1 MSQPSQVTRRLPLRP
16 GRHRD
21 DRAIV
26 ALALPALGALAADP
40 LYSLIDTA
48 FVGHLGAVELA
59 AVAVGT
65 AAFTASF
72 WIFSFLAYGVTPRV
86 ARAVGRDDPHGA
98 ARIGVQA
105 LLLAVGIG
113 LVVLVAGLLLAG
125 PVVRLLGAGPR
136 VASFAEPYLRIR
148 ILSAPAVLIGQVG
161 HGWLRGAQNT
171 KTPLYVAGAGALF
184 NVALDY
190 VLIYPVGLGVEGSA
204 WGTVIGQWVVAI
216 AFLMLLV
223 PRFKG
228 VPARPDRGVI
238 RSLLTVGADLVVR
251 TGALLAALTVATSVA
266 TRMGVVALGSW
277 QVTMQIFLLLSFTLD
292 SIAIAGQALVGKY
305 LGAGDLARARAVGA
319 RLMTWG
325 VAVGIVLMLALLA
338 LREPVAAVF
347 TDDARIVGASV
358 GLLAWLALTQPLSA
372 AAFTLDGILIGA
384 SDTRYLAFAMVG
396 CSLLYM
402 ALAVTALGFEWGT
415 AGLAAGAT
423 AWLATRTVT
432 TLARFRGQR
441 WALQP

>member
-1 MSQPSQVTRRLPLRP
+1 MSQQPRLARRLPVRP

-48 FVGHLGAVELA
+48 FVGHLGAVELG

-72 WIFSFLAYGVTPRV
+72 WLFSFLAYGVTPRV

-105 LLLAVGIG
+105 LLLAAALGAI
-113 LVVLVAGLLLAG
+113 VLVAGLVLAG

-148 ILSAPAVLIGQVG
+148 ILSAPALLIGLVG

-204 WGTVIGQWVVAI
+204 WGTVIGQWGVAV
-216 AFLMLLV
+216 AFLVLLV
-223 PRFKG
+223 PRFRG
-228 VPARPDRGVI
+228 VPARPDPGII
-238 RSLLTVGADLVVR
+238 RSLLSVGADLVIR
-251 TGALLAALTVATSVA
+251 TGVLLAALTVATSVA

-277 QVTMQIFLLLSFTLD
+277 QVTMQIFLLLAFTLD
-292 SIAIAGQALVGKY
+292 SIAIAGQALVGRY
-305 LGAGDLARARAVGA
+305 LGAGERSRAREVGV
-319 RLMTWG
+319 RLMAWGLTVG
-325 VAVGIVLMLALLA
+325 VALMVALLA
-338 LREPVAAVF
+338 LREPIAALF
-347 TDDARIVGASV
+347 TDDARVVQATV

-402 ALAVTALGFEWGT
+402 ALALGALSFEWGT
-415 AGLAAGAT
+415 AGLATGAT
-423 AWLATRTVT
+423 AWLAARTAVT
-432 TLARFRGQR
+432 ALRFRGHR

>member
-1 MSQPSQVTRRLPLRP
+1 VRP

-21 DRAIV
+21 DRAII
-26 ALALPALGALAADP
+26 ALALPALGAVAADP

-48 FVGHLGAVELA
+48 FVGHLGAVELG

-72 WIFSFLAYGVTPRV
+72 WLFSFLAYGVTPRV
-86 ARAVGRDDPHGA
+86 ARAVGRNDSRA
-98 ARIGVQA
+98 AAQIGVQA
-105 LLLAVGIG
+105 LLLAVALGA
-113 LVVLVAGLLLAG
+113 VVLVAGLVLAG

-148 ILSAPAVLIGQVG
+148 ILSAPAVLIGLVG
-161 HGWLRGAQNT
+161 HGWLRGTQNT

-190 VLIYPVGLGVEGSA
+190 MLIYPIGLGVEGSA
-204 WGTVIGQWVVAI
+204 WGTVVGQWGVAV
-216 AFLMLLV
+216 AFLILMI

-228 VPARPDRGVI
+228 ISARPDPGII
-238 RSLLTVGADLVVR
+238 RSLLSVGADLVIR
-251 TGALLAALTVATSVA
+251 TGVLLAALTVATSVA

-305 LGAGDLARARAVGA
+305 LGAGDQTRAREVGV
-319 RLMTWG
+319 RLMAWGLVVG
-325 VAVGIVLMLALLA
+325 VALMVALLA
-338 LREPVAAVF
+338 LREPIAAVF
-347 TDDARIVGASV
+347 TDDARIVQATV

-384 SDTRYLAFAMVG
+384 SDTRYLAIAMVG

-402 ALAVTALGFEWGT
+402 ALALGALRLEWGT

-423 AWLATRTVT
+423 AWLAARMVT
-432 TLARFRGQR
+432 TAVRFRGRR

>member
-1 MSQPSQVTRRLPLRP
+1 MSQQPRLARRLPVRP

-48 FVGHLGAVELA
+48 FVGHLGAVELG

-72 WIFSFLAYGVTPRV
+72 WLFSFLAYGVTPRV
-86 ARAVGRDDPHGA
+86 ARAVGRDDPRGA
-98 ARIGVQA
+98 AQIGVQA
-105 LLLAVGIG
+105 LLLAVALGAI
-113 LVVLVAGLLLAG
+113 VLVAGLVLAG

-148 ILSAPAVLIGQVG
+148 ILSAPAVLIGLVG

-171 KTPLYVAGAGALF
+171 KTPLYVAGAGALV

-190 VLIYPVGLGVEGSA
+190 ILIYPVGLGVEGSA
-204 WGTVIGQWVVAI
+204 WGTVIGQWGVAI
-216 AFLMLLV
+216 AFLILLI

-228 VPARPDRGVI
+228 APARPDPGII
-238 RSLLTVGADLVVR
+238 RSLLSVGADLIVR

-277 QVTMQIFLLLSFTLD
+277 QVTMQIFLLLSFALD
-292 SIAIAGQALVGKY
+292 SIAIAGQALVGRH
-305 LGAGDLARARAVGA
+305 LGAGDQSRAREVGVRLMAWGLAVGVA
-319 RLMTWG
+319 LM
-325 VAVGIVLMLALLA
+325 VALLA
-338 LREPVAAVF
+338 LREPIAAAF
-347 TDDARIVGASV
+347 TDDARIVQATV

-384 SDTRYLAFAMVG
+384 SDTRYLAIAMVG

-402 ALAVTALGFEWGT
+402 ALALGALSFEWGT

-423 AWLATRTVT
+423 AWLAARTAAT
-432 TLARFRGQR
+432 ALRFRGRR

>member
-1 MSQPSQVTRRLPLRP
+1 MSQQPRLARRLPVRP

-48 FVGHLGAVELA
+48 FVGHLGAVELG

-72 WIFSFLAYGVTPRV
+72 WLFSFLAYGVTPRV
-86 ARAVGRDDPHGA
+86 ARAVGRDDPRGA
-98 ARIGVQA
+98 AQIGVQA
-105 LLLAVGIG
+105 LLLAVALGAI
-113 LVVLVAGLLLAG
+113 VLVAGLVLAG
-125 PVVRLLGAGPR
+125 PVIRLLGAGPR

-148 ILSAPAVLIGQVG
+148 ILSAPAVLIGLVG

-171 KTPLYVAGAGALF
+171 KTPLYVAGAGALV

-190 VLIYPVGLGVEGSA
+190 ILIYPVGLGVEGSA
-204 WGTVIGQWVVAI
+204 WGTVIGQWGVAI
-216 AFLMLLV
+216 AFLILLI

-228 VPARPDRGVI
+228 APARPDPGII
-238 RSLLTVGADLVVR
+238 RSLLSVGADLIVR

-277 QVTMQIFLLLSFTLD
+277 QVTMQIFLLLSFALD
-292 SIAIAGQALVGKY
+292 SIAIAGQALVGRH
-305 LGAGDLARARAVGA
+305 LGAGDQSRAREVGVRLMAWGLAVGVA
-319 RLMTWG
+319 LM
-325 VAVGIVLMLALLA
+325 VALLA
-338 LREPVAAVF
+338 LREPIAAAF
-347 TDDARIVGASV
+347 TDDARIVQATV

-384 SDTRYLAFAMVG
+384 SDTRYLAIAMVG

-402 ALAVTALGFEWGT
+402 ALALGALSFEWGT

-423 AWLATRTVT
+423 AWLAARTAAT
-432 TLARFRGQR
+432 ALRFRGRR